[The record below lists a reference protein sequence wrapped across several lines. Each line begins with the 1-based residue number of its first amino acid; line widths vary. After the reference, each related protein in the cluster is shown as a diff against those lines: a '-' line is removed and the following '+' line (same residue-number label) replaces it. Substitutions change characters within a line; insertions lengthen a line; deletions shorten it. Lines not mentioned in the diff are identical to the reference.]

1 MRQLLADIKNT
12 QPKREHGS
20 ITQLKASIAEFGLIC
35 PLTIDDNGN
44 LLAGRRRYQAIQEL
58 GWQEVECYILPINS
72 NQVTAM
78 AIAIEENIRRK
89 DLTEVEKA
97 VALAELDE
105 LKRKQYGSQPR
116 GNPNLSNFDKLTVT
130 NDPQYI
136 GEIYPPQKGWTQSK
150 TAQDLGISQP
160 KVSRDIKIAN
170 AIKEYPE
177 LASYIKG
184 APVLKEYAKRER
196 QKQSVKPM
204 TDSDIKIILG
214 DMRQELEKLEG
225 NSVSLI
231 LTDPPYSAEYLPL
244 WRDIARIA
252 SRILKPSG
260 FLVAYSG
267 QLYLD
272 KVMQSLGEYL
282 TYYWLAGVWLKGAPS
297 HRFERNIQNAFK
309 PILIY
314 QKPPVIKQVEWLVDL
329 LESPVADKKYHD
341 WGQSEAPIAGLLGAF
356 SNPGDMVIEPFCG
369 GGVVPYVC
377 KKLNRKCVAIEK
389 DEDNYKISLLRL
401 QNAD

>member
-97 VALAELDE
+97 VAMAELEE
-105 LKRKQYGSQPR
+105 LKRKQYGSADRYSHPKAT
-116 GNPNLSNFDKLTVT
+116 SKFD
-130 NDPQYI
+130 D
-136 GEIYPPQKGWTQSK
+136 GWSQDK

-204 TDSDIKIILG
+204 TDSDIKVILG

-260 FLVAYSG
+260 FLVAYSE